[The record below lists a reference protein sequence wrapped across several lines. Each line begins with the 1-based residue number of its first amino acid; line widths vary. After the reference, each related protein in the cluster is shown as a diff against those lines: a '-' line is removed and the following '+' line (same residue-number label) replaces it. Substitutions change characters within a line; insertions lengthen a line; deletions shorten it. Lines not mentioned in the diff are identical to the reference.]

1 MRDIAGKRKRLS
13 FASSA
18 TSRRPV
24 ASPDGESGAV
34 HARATWNSAF
44 LPWVRFSERRLFS
57 FGPSLCASPTRYDQ
71 LVAAF
76 KARHK
81 GRKDKEK
88 RKVSEG
94 LLLSLAT
101 VAHGGTAAVNRFL
114 LAPFDQVKILRQVT
128 PLPQSSP
135 SPPSSL
141 SSYSSASLS
150 YSPSSSP
157 PSSPSPSSPSP
168 SSPSSSISPSVSRFS
183 SSVTS
188 PSLSSSSASSSRIV
202 PSSSGGEVP
211 SPRSSSLPCCS
222 SSPASSSVSSASS
235 QAAALASAKSSS
247 TVNRGTPSPPA
258 SPASPT
264 CPSAVRSSSLNS
276 SSFSAS
282 SSSPRGA
289 CSGSAVHTPAAPS
302 GGPSVSRFLFFSSF
316 WWGCSAPVCAS
327 IAASSIRLALYQ
339 RTRLLFFSRG
349 EETYT
354 DTQRYLRQVGCMS
367 LCAFAALAVCYPLD
381 VAHTAACVLEGLSG
395 EQQAKGGSFTSGF
408 AETPPRG
415 RWRLF
420 SFHGDAEREN
430 ARNRRRIRPLRVMFQ
445 LYRVG
450 GTRSRGSNA
459 EVCLARLSQR
469 PRGRRKERPVGRK
482 KTGRRVRKRGT
493 NVSGLVQFNQGFRL
507 LYSGFGLCVV
517 TLVPFTFLTGFLHSK
532 FHALLLSLHC
542 GEACAAAAPAPRFV
556 AERQEK
562 RDEDKNE
569 EGVCKSETR
578 ETEAREDRQD
588 EEEGRRG
595 RKARGEKG
603 EREACEEQCGEKQ
616 CEGGEEKQERQELP
630 RWREAATAA
639 FAAGLCA
646 QLATYPLDT
655 LRRRQQYVAICRA
668 LSPTTAP
675 VSPSSSAVSIHST
688 TRVSPFCHLF
698 GFSRA
703 SRFFPKPCA
712 GVFRGVG
719 VLLARALPECAISV
733 SVYSFLMGRLPS
745 FAYH

>member
-339 RTRLLFFSRG
+339 RTRLGVCPSARSPRSPSAIRSTSPTRPRAFSPRPFASC
-349 EETYT
+349 
-354 DTQRYLRQVGCMS
+354 LS
-367 LCAFAALAVCYPLD
+367 LWPFRLPPPL
-381 VAHTAACVLEGLSG
+381 
-395 EQQAKGGSFTSGF
+395 Q
-408 AETPPRG
+408 
-415 RWRLF
+415 
-420 SFHGDAEREN
+420 
-430 ARNRRRIRPLRVMFQ
+430 RIRLMCGDPRAVH
-445 LYRVG
+445 
-450 GTRSRGSNA
+450 
-459 EVCLARLSQR
+459 LSHR
-469 PRGRRKERPVGRK
+469 
-482 KTGRRVRKRGT
+482 
-493 NVSGLVQFNQGFRL
+493 
-507 LYSGFGLCVV
+507 
-517 TLVPFTFLTGFLHSK
+517 
-532 FHALLLSLHC
+532 
-542 GEACAAAAPAPRFV
+542 
-556 AERQEK
+556 EK

-646 QLATYPLDT
+646 QLATRCEGDT
-655 LRRRQQYVAICRA
+655 KGRKDEQVILRCMSTAMFRFFLGCRRRQQYVAICRA